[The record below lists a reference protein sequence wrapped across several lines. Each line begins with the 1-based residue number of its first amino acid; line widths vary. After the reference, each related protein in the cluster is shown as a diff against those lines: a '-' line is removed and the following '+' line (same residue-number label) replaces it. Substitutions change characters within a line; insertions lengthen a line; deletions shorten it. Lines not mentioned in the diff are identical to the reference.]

1 MKLYRPVGNKTLIP
15 VGMVIFT
22 YTKTNPST
30 WFGGTWEQLSG
41 GYLYLCASSTEKT
54 TYTGLN
60 TQAASGNTGNCTLTT
75 NQIPSHNHYCRAWF
89 HGYSGWSGTSQGNSY
104 VYNWSSTNCI
114 VNQNSSNVSGP
125 VQLCAIGESLYSGG
139 GGSHNHS
146 LNSHTHNIATVG
158 FFAWRRTA

>member
-41 GYLYLCASSTEKT
+41 GYLYLCSSSTEKT
-54 TYTGLN
+54 SYTGLGA
-60 TQAASGNTGNCTLTT
+60 QAATGNTGSTTLTI
-75 NQIPSHNHYCRAWF
+75 NQIPKHKHTLKC
-89 HGYSGWSGTSQGNSY
+89 GYGDGSTGSDALRYQYWASSEQGWKDFL
-104 VYNWSSTNCI
+104 V
-114 VNQNSSNVSGP
+114 
-125 VQLCAIGESLYSGG
+125 GESGG
-139 GGSHNHS
+139 GQGHTHT